1 MNAATKIICE
11 NAVNHWSDMGFEDDY
26 RAEAIHLEDYFT
38 RMMEDFCDDYD
49 QNWFALIAT
58 PAIQKTIDWE
68 AVAESVNKML
78 LEREE

>member
-26 RAEAIHLEDYFT
+26 RADAADVEDFFT
-38 RMMEDFCDDYD
+38 RLMEDFCDEYD